1 LFTRNWSRIS
11 LEAALCATALLA
23 SGCVQPLG
31 PGFRFVDRQTEIRP
45 APGAPERL
53 QVRVVDRFENVG
65 DRPLHSL
72 DARLPGELE
81 RGPDNFRVTIDG
93 RSVLAQR
100 ISGGAQRLMRA
111 PFDPVWEQRQPREIV
126 TDWEF
131 PAGPAERESFA
142 ASAVAFYLGGES
154 LLPLWQP
161 PQGIFVRGEPYPKQE
176 DLTVFAPA
184 DFRVLAPGKPV
195 GQRSAGSL
203 IGHRFRL
210 RPREDFPPF
219 VVAGRYQEQVFR
231 IAEGAVN
238 FWTLHAL
245 DTPQAEK
252 AAARLGSSVRAFN
265 DYFGPASK
273 QKFLIHVVE
282 APVDLPA
289 EFLAPEGPGVAS
301 FPNGVLLDP
310 RAMAQGFGSST
321 VLELSEYELARTW
334 FGGRLHPRP
343 GAELL
348 MGRGARLFA
357 LVVAA
362 EARGQ
367 GERRRTVALLLNR
380 YDDSR
385 RIAMDRALNEP
396 PEGYSTAER
405 LPTGYRAALFFVAL
419 EDLCG
424 RDNFRAALF
433 DMIQARSGDDVG
445 MEELRAAVEAASHRD
460 LSDMFRAWMNRPGVP
475 EDFRTRYAGGSRG
488 P

>member
-1 LFTRNWSRIS
+1 MSFAVALGG
-11 LEAALCATALLA
+11 AAFLV
-23 SGCVQPLG
+23 SSCVQPLG

-45 APGAPERL
+45 SPDAPERL
-53 QVRVVDRFENVG
+53 HVRVVDRFENVG

-81 RGPDNFRVTIDG
+81 RASDNFRVTIDG
-93 RSVLAQR
+93 RNILAQR
-100 ISGGAQRLMRA
+100 ISGGGQRLIRA
-111 PFDPVWEQRQPREIV
+111 PFDPAWERGQPREIV
-126 TDWEF
+126 TDWDS
-131 PAGPAERESFA
+131 PASSADRGSVA
-142 ASAVAFYLGGES
+142 ASAVAFYVGGDAVS
-154 LLPLWQP
+154 PLWQP
-161 PQGIFVRGEPYPKQE
+161 PHGIFVRGGPDPAQAS
-176 DLTVFAPA
+176 LTVLAPP
-184 DFRVLAPGKPV
+184 DFRVLASGKPV
-195 GQRSAGSL
+195 GQSAVGGL

-210 RPREDFPPF
+210 RPQEDFPPF
-219 VVAGRYQEQVFR
+219 VVAGRYQEKEFR
-231 IAEGAVN
+231 TAAGAVR
-238 FWTLHAL
+238 FWTLQAL
-245 DTPQAEK
+245 DAQQAER
-252 AAARLGSSVRAFN
+252 AAARLGSTARAFN
-265 DYFGPASK
+265 DYFGPTPK
-273 QKFLIHVVE
+273 RKFLIHVVE

-289 EFLAPEGPGVAS
+289 EFMAPEGPGGAS

-310 RAMAQGFGSST
+310 RAMAQDLASSS

-367 GERRRTVALLLNR
+367 DERRRTVALLLSR

-385 RIAMDRALNEP
+385 RIAMDRALDEP

-433 DMIQARSGDDVG
+433 DMIQTRSGDDVG
-445 MEELRAAVEAASHRD
+445 MEDLRAAVEAASQRD
-460 LSDMFRAWMNRPGVP
+460 LSELFRAWMNHPGVP
-475 EDFRTRYAGGSRG
+475 EDFRTRYAAGSRG

>member
-1 LFTRNWSRIS
+1 
-11 LEAALCATALLA
+11 
-23 SGCVQPLG
+23 
-31 PGFRFVDRQTEIRP
+31 
-45 APGAPERL
+45 
-53 QVRVVDRFENVG
+53 
-65 DRPLHSL
+65 
-72 DARLPGELE
+72 
-81 RGPDNFRVTIDG
+81 
-93 RSVLAQR
+93 
-100 ISGGAQRLMRA
+100 MRA
-111 PFDPVWEQRQPREIV
+111 PFDPVWERRQPREIV
-126 TDWEF
+126 TDCDL
-131 PAGPAERESFA
+131 PAGPSDGGTIA
-142 ASAVAFYLGGES
+142 ASAVAFYFGGETA
-154 LLPLWQP
+154 LPLWQP
-161 PQGIFVRGEPYPKQE
+161 PHGIFVRGEPYPRQE
-176 DLTVFAPA
+176 DLTVFAPP

-195 GQRSAGSL
+195 GQMSAGSL

-219 VVAGRYQEQVFR
+219 VVAGRYQEQKSR
-231 IAEGAVN
+231 MAAGAVD

-245 DTPQAEK
+245 DAQQAER

-265 DYFGPASK
+265 DFFGPAPK
-273 QKFLIHVVE
+273 EKLLIHVVE

-289 EFLAPEGPGVAS
+289 EFMAPEGPGGAS

-310 RAMAQGFGSST
+310 RAMAQGLASST

-334 FGGRLHPRP
+334 FGWRLYPRL

-367 GERRRTVALLLNR
+367 DERRRTVESLLNR

-385 RIAMDRALNEP
+385 RMAMDRALDEP
-396 PEGYSTAER
+396 PAGYSPAER
-405 LPTGYRAALFFVAL
+405 LSTGYRAALFFVAL

-433 DMIQARSGDDVG
+433 DMIQARSGYDVG
-445 MEELRAAVEAASHRD
+445 MEDLRAAVEAACHRD
-460 LSDMFRAWMNRPGVP
+460 LSELFRAWMNRPGIP
-475 EDFRTRYAGGSRG
+475 EDFRTRYAEGRRD

>member
-1 LFTRNWSRIS
+1 LFARNWSRIS
-11 LEAALCATALLA
+11 LEAALCAAAFLG
-23 SGCVQPLG
+23 SGCVEPLG
-31 PGFRFVDRQTEIRP
+31 PGFRFVDRQAEIRP
-45 APGAPERL
+45 VPDAPERL

-72 DARLPGELE
+72 DARLPEELE

-100 ISGGAQRLMRA
+100 IPGGGQRLIRA

-126 TDWEF
+126 TDWES
-131 PAGPAERESFA
+131 PEGPADRGSVV
-142 ASAVAFYLGGES
+142 ASAVAFYLGGETV
-154 LLPLWQP
+154 LPLWQP
-161 PQGIFVRGEPYPKQE
+161 PHGIFVRGGPYPVQAG
-176 DLTVFAPA
+176 LTVFARA
-184 DFRVLAPGKPV
+184 DFRVLASGKPV
-195 GQRSAGSL
+195 GQSAAGSL

-210 RPREDFPPF
+210 RPQEDLPLF
-219 VVAGRYQEQVFR
+219 VVAGRYQEQEFR
-231 IAEGAVN
+231 MAAGAVN

-245 DTPQAEK
+245 DRQQAER

-273 QKFLIHVVE
+273 EKLLIHVVE

-289 EFLAPEGPGVAS
+289 EFMAPEGPGGAS
-301 FPNGVLLDP
+301 FPNGVLLDA
-310 RAMAQGFGSST
+310 RAMAQGLASPT

-334 FGGRLHPRP
+334 FGWRLHPRP
-343 GAELL
+343 GGELL

-367 GERRRTVALLLNR
+367 DERRRTVQLLLNR

-385 RIAMDRALNEP
+385 RMGMDRALDEP
-396 PEGYSTAER
+396 PAGYSPAER
-405 LPTGYRAALFFVAL
+405 LSTGYRAALFFVAL

-424 RDNFRAALF
+424 RDNFRAGLF

-445 MEELRAAVEAASHRD
+445 MEDLRAAVEAASHRD
-460 LSDMFRAWMNRPGVP
+460 LAELFRAWMNRPGVP
-475 EDFRTRYAGGSRG
+475 EDFRTRYAEGRRG